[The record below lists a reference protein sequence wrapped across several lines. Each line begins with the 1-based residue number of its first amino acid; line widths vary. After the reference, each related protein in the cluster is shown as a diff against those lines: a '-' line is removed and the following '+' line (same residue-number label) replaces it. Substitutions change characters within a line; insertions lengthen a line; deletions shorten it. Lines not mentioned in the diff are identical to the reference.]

1 MKFKGKVIQKLDK
14 SGVSKKDNTPF
25 KSFSYVIEEME
36 GQYPQKG
43 VFDTFGDKVED
54 LNIGDVVEV
63 DYNLRANEWQGK
75 WFGSNQ
81 IWRVTKEAQAQAP
94 TSAPVIAP
102 APPVD
107 TGDLPF

>member
-25 KSFSYVIEEME
+25 KSFSYVIEETE

-54 LNIGDVVEV
+54 LNIGDVVEI

-81 IWRVTKEAQAQAP
+81 IWKVTKEANSSPEPSPVVAP
-94 TSAPVIAP
+94 P
-102 APPVD
+102 APVD
-107 TGDLPF
+107 TGNLPF